1 MSKITFDGVN
11 RIIQVNSG
19 ERVLLFEIDVYNE
32 WKTWSLSNL
41 GYAQAIIKWGGD
53 TISTGTIIDKSFTL
67 INDWRIRPYGEDQV
81 LLIDGNVFTDN
92 CEPPY
97 IIPTNNV
104 GGSCSISGDIDLNG
118 NTIFSCIT
126 DPTPY
131 AIQVFVKNQTN
142 GLTQTEH
149 LMLKELWQIMGLDK
163 NNSLLVNNTQRIV
176 DTINQ
181 TIIDNTGNVTVQRL

>member
-1 MSKITFDGVN
+1 MPKVTFDGIN

-41 GYAQAIIKWGGD
+41 GYTQAIIKWGGD
-53 TISTGTIIDKSFTL
+53 TISTGTIMDKSFTL

-97 IIPTNNV
+97 VIPTDNL
-104 GGSCSISGDIDLNG
+104 GGSCSISGDIDLNS
-118 NTIFSCIT
+118 NTIFDCTT

-131 AIQVFVKNQTN
+131 TIQVFVKSQTN

-181 TIIDNTGNVTVQRL
+181 TITDNTGNVTVQRL